1 MSWVEL
7 TPESAVAWAAGFLH
21 AAARDGR
28 VEKVMALLEETPAAV
43 GTTDSSGK
51 TALHWACAGG
61 HVSTAELLISR
72 AASITARDG
81 DDKTPLGLC
90 EGNADMVSALL
101 PRVSFTDVNKSLLS
115 NSRTLLHWAS
125 ACGNV
130 EAIECLVS
138 RGASLSVKDEYGRTP
153 LHAAVS
159 GGPMCVRAAVALIK
173 RGADLLAS
181 DHFGTTPL
189 HALLAFDHRCGRLL
203 RSIWSSDH
211 RMSAVVSAARETLSV
226 AIERAAEEAMVY
238 KTAAEAGKAA
248 AERAASEAAEAMA
261 GKAAAEAEK
270 AAAERAA
277 AEAMAGKAAA
287 EAGKAAAERA
297 AAEAMAGKA
306 AAERAAAEAT
316 VTAARAIA
324 DKEIAEAGRAAAEA
338 RAARDLVWIGAA
350 HAACKAV
357 MAPPVAEIALRRTLD
372 RPNDRIGRAR
382 W

>member
-1 MSWVEL
+1 MEL

-81 DDKTPLGLC
+81 NDKTPLGLC
-90 EGNADMVSALL
+90 EVNTYMVSALL
-101 PRVSFTDVNKSLLS
+101 PRVSLTDVNKALFS

-181 DHFGTTPL
+181 DHRGVTPL
-189 HALLAFDHRCGRLL
+189 HALLAFNDRCGGVL
-203 RSIWSSDH
+203 RF
-211 RMSAVVSAARETLSV
+211 
-226 AIERAAEEAMVY
+226 AIERAAQEAMVY

-248 AERAASEAAEAMA
+248 AERAASE
-261 GKAAAEAEK
+261 
-270 AAAERAA
+270 A